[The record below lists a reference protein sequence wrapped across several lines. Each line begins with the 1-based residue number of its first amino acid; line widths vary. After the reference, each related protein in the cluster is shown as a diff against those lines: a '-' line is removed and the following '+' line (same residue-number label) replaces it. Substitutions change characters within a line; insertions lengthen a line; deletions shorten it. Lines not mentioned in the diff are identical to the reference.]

1 MLWRYGTRNEIER
14 RSKPLRRIIERD
26 EKQKMVEHSPDI
38 IRVMTYN
45 IHSGINRDGNVR
57 LQPAV
62 EVIRSLNPDI
72 VALQEV
78 DMGITHGRYRHQAKV
93 LSDRLEMEFF
103 FYPLVQFETRHYG
116 LAFLSRL
123 PFTIVK
129 CDRLPTV
136 LPRFKLQKR
145 GAVWIRMDHLP
156 RPIHIFNTHLGLLH
170 RERRRQAQSLL
181 GKDWLKAVPR
191 EEAVVF
197 CGDLN
202 AGPLSWTYRNLSAS
216 LSDVQ
221 NKRRGGQR
229 PQPTFSSRRPILR
242 IDHIFVSHHLV
253 PLSVKVPTSRIA
265 QVASDHLPLSAELNV
280 NPQP

>member
-1 MLWRYGTRNEIER
+1 MAGHL
-14 RSKPLRRIIERD
+14 S
-26 EKQKMVEHSPDI
+26 DI

-45 IHSGINRDGNVR
+45 IHSGVNRDGKVR

-62 EVIRSLNPDI
+62 RVIRSLNPDI

-78 DMGITHGRYRHQAKV
+78 DMGVTRGRYRHQAKV

-116 LAFLSRL
+116 LAFLSRH

-145 GAVWIRMDHLP
+145 GAIWIRINHLP
-156 RPIHIFNTHLGLLH
+156 WPIHIINTHLGLFH
-170 RERRRQAQSLL
+170 RERRRQIEALL
-181 GKDWLKAVPR
+181 GRSWLEAVPR
-191 EEAVVF
+191 DEAVVL

-221 NKRRGGQR
+221 KKRGGGQR

-242 IDHIFVSHHLV
+242 IDHIFVSNHLV
-253 PLSVKVPTSRIA
+253 PSSVKVPTSLIT
-265 QVASDHLPLSAELNV
+265 QMASDHLPLSAELHF
-280 NPQP
+280 NPQQ

>member
-1 MLWRYGTRNEIER
+1 MAGHL
-14 RSKPLRRIIERD
+14 S
-26 EKQKMVEHSPDI
+26 DI

-45 IHSGINRDGNVR
+45 IHSGVNRDGKVR
-57 LQPAV
+57 LQSAV
-62 EVIRSLNPDI
+62 QVIRSLNPDI

-78 DMGITHGRYRHQAKV
+78 DMGVTRGRYRHQAKV

-116 LAFLSRL
+116 LAFLSRH

-136 LPRFKLQKR
+136 LPRFRLQKR
-145 GAVWIRMDHLP
+145 GAIWIRTNNLP
-156 RPIHIFNTHLGLLH
+156 RPIHIFNTHLGLFH
-170 RERRRQAQSLL
+170 RERRRQIEALL
-181 GKDWLKAVPR
+181 GRSWLEAVPGD
-191 EEAVVF
+191 EAVVF

-202 AGPLSWTYRNLSAS
+202 AGPFSWAYRNLSAS

-221 NKRRGGQR
+221 KKRGGRER

-242 IDHIFVSHHLV
+242 IDHIFVSHHLT
-253 PLSVKVPTSRIA
+253 PLSVKVPTSVSA
-265 QVASDHLPLSAELNV
+265 QMASDHLPLSAELHF
-280 NPQP
+280 NPQQ

>member
-1 MLWRYGTRNEIER
+1 MA
-14 RSKPLRRIIERD
+14 
-26 EKQKMVEHSPDI
+26 EHGSDT

-78 DMGITHGRYRHQAKV
+78 DMGITRSRYRHQAKV

-103 FYPLVQFETRHYG
+103 FYPLVQFETRHFG
-116 LAFLSRL
+116 LAFLSCL

-136 LPRFKLQKR
+136 LPRFRLQKR
-145 GAVWIRMDHLP
+145 GAVWIRIDHLP
-156 RPIHIFNTHLGLLH
+156 RPIHIFNTHLGLFH
-170 RERRRQAQSLL
+170 RERQRQVEALL
-181 GKDWLKAVPR
+181 SRNWLEAVPR
-191 EEAVVF
+191 DEAVVL

-202 AGPLSWTYRNLSAS
+202 AGPRSWTYRNLSAR

-221 NKRRGGQR
+221 KKSEGGQR

-242 IDHIFVSHHLV
+242 IDHIFISKHLA
-253 PLSVKVPTSRIA
+253 PLSVKVLTSRTT
-265 QVASDHLPLSAELNV
+265 QMASDHLPLSAELHV
-280 NPQP
+280 NPQD

>member
-1 MLWRYGTRNEIER
+1 MITAGRLSDT
-14 RSKPLRRIIERD
+14 
-26 EKQKMVEHSPDI
+26 

-45 IHSGINRDGNVR
+45 MHSGVNRDGKVR

-62 EVIRSLNPDI
+62 QVIRSLNPDI

-78 DMGITHGRYRHQAKV
+78 DVGITRSRYRHQAKA
-93 LSDRLEMEFF
+93 LGERLEMDFF

-116 LAFLSRL
+116 LAFLSRR

-136 LPRFKLQKR
+136 WPRLRLQKR
-145 GAVWIRMDHLP
+145 GAIWIRLNHLP
-156 RPIHIFNTHLGLLH
+156 RPIHIFNTHLGLFH
-170 RERRRQAQSLL
+170 RERRRQAEALL
-181 GKDWLKAVPR
+181 GRDWLKAVPQD
-191 EEAVVF
+191 EAVVF

-202 AGPLSWTYRNLSAS
+202 AGPLSWIYRNLSTR

-221 NKRRGGQR
+221 KKRVGRER

-242 IDHIFVSHHLV
+242 IDHIFVSHHLAS
-253 PLSVKVPTSRIA
+253 LSVKVPTSRIT
-265 QVASDHLPLSAELNV
+265 QMASDHLPLSAELHFNR
-280 NPQP
+280 QQ

>member
-1 MLWRYGTRNEIER
+1 MAGRLSN
-14 RSKPLRRIIERD
+14 
-26 EKQKMVEHSPDI
+26 I

-45 IHSGINRDGNVR
+45 IHSGVNRDGKVR

-62 EVIRSLNPDI
+62 QVIRSMNPDI

-78 DMGITHGRYRHQAKV
+78 DMGITRGRYRHQAKI
-93 LSDRLEMEFF
+93 LGERLQMDFF

-116 LAFLSRL
+116 LAFLSRH

-145 GAVWIRMDHLP
+145 GAIWIRINHFP
-156 RPIHIFNTHLGLLH
+156 RPIHVINTHLGLFH
-170 RERRRQAQSLL
+170 RERRRQIEALL
-181 GKDWLKAVPR
+181 GRSWLEAVPR
-191 EEAVVF
+191 DEAVVI

-202 AGPLSWTYRNLSAS
+202 AGPLSWTYRNLSAR

-221 NKRRGGQR
+221 KKRGGRQR

-242 IDHIFVSHHLV
+242 IDHIFVSHHLES
-253 PLSVKVPTSRIA
+253 LSVKVPTSRIT
-265 QVASDHLPLSAELNV
+265 QMASDHLPLSVELHF
-280 NPQP
+280 NPQR

>member
-1 MLWRYGTRNEIER
+1 MA
-14 RSKPLRRIIERD
+14 
-26 EKQKMVEHSPDI
+26 EHVSDT

-78 DMGITHGRYRHQAKV
+78 DRGITRSRYRHQAKV

-103 FYPLVQFETRHYG
+103 FYPLVQFATRHYG

-136 LPRFKLQKR
+136 FPRFRLQNR
-145 GAVWIRMDHLP
+145 GAVWIRLNHLP
-156 RPIHIFNTHLGLLH
+156 RPIHIFNTHLGLFY
-170 RERRRQAQSLL
+170 RERRRQAEVLL
-181 GKDWLKAVPR
+181 GRNWLEAVPR
-191 EEAVVF
+191 DEAVVF

-202 AGPLSWTYRNLSAS
+202 AGPLSWTYRKLSAG

-221 NKRRGGQR
+221 TKRRDEQL
-229 PQPTFSSRRPILR
+229 PKPTFSSRRPILR
-242 IDHIFVSHHLV
+242 IDHIFVSDHFI
-253 PLSVKVPTSRIA
+253 PLSVKVLISRIT
-265 QVASDHLPLSAELNV
+265 QIASDHLPLSAELHLNS
-280 NPQP
+280 QD

>member
-1 MLWRYGTRNEIER
+1 MAGHL
-14 RSKPLRRIIERD
+14 S
-26 EKQKMVEHSPDI
+26 DI

-45 IHSGINRDGNVR
+45 IHSGVNRDGKVR

-62 EVIRSLNPDI
+62 RVIRSLNPDI

-78 DMGITHGRYRHQAKV
+78 DMGVTRGRYCHQAKV

-116 LAFLSRL
+116 LAFLSRH

-145 GAVWIRMDHLP
+145 GAIWIRINHLP
-156 RPIHIFNTHLGLLH
+156 RPIHIFNTHLGLFH
-170 RERRRQAQSLL
+170 RERRRQAKALL
-181 GKDWLKAVPR
+181 GGNWLEAVPR
-191 EEAVVF
+191 DEAVVF

-202 AGPLSWTYRNLSAS
+202 AGPFSWAYRNLSAS

-221 NKRRGGQR
+221 KKRGGRER

-242 IDHIFVSHHLV
+242 IDHIFVSHHLT
-253 PLSVKVPTSRIA
+253 PLSVKVPTSLSA
-265 QVASDHLPLSAELNV
+265 QMASDHLPLSAELQFNL
-280 NPQP
+280 QQ